1 MNTLDLIRG
10 ALRRINSYQPG
21 ETIAPNDAQDAL
33 ETLNDLLD
41 SWSTQ
46 HLYVFGSN
54 ENVLNYMGGISQYR
68 IGNPTNASLGEPN
81 ILGIV
86 TGGSGTVTGV
96 TVMPSDLI
104 VGATLTCAGCI
115 PPGALVT
122 AIGPGTI
129 TFAPVATATASQNP
143 ASIGY
148 TVPGD
153 FAIDRPLRITNG
165 FTRINSLDFTIEV
178 TMSQDRFLEI
188 LYKAQPGPW
197 PTVAWYNNLMPYGV
211 INFYQT
217 PSSDAELHLFT
228 DTLLGDLTLNQNVN
242 VPPGYSRA
250 IKWCLAKELC
260 AEYGF
265 PVTEAIKTHAA
276 ESLKM
281 IASLN
286 AVPAVVANYDQALTN
301 RRANAAWILDGGMG

>member
-1 MNTLDLIRG
+1 MATALDFIRG

-21 ETIAPNDAQDAL
+21 ETIAPADARDAL
-33 ETLNDLLD
+33 ETLNDMLD

-54 ENVLNYMGGISQYR
+54 ENILTYMAGVSQYR
-68 IGNPTNASLGEPN
+68 IGNPTNASLGEAN
-81 ILGIV
+81 IIGSIS
-86 TGGSGTVTGV
+86 GGTITGV
-96 TVMPSDLI
+96 TVMPSDLN
-104 VGATLTCAGCI
+104 VGATLTCAGII
-115 PPGALVT
+115 PSGALVT
-122 AIGPGTI
+122 AIGLGTI
-129 TFAPVATATASQNP
+129 SFSPPATVVPASNP
-143 ASIGY
+143 SSIGY

-228 DTLLGDLTLNQNVN
+228 DTLLGDMTLEETVN
-242 VPPGYSRA
+242 VPPGYARA

-265 PVTEAIKTHAA
+265 PMTEAIKTHAA

-286 AVPAVVANYDQALTN
+286 AVPAVQARYDRMLSGG
-301 RRANAAWILDGGMG
+301 RANAGWILDGGMG